1 MDNAVSIITGA
12 GTGIGR
18 ALALKLS
25 DNAHSVIAV
34 GRRAEPLAELASQHS
49 HIQACPADV
58 STPAG
63 LEAIET
69 AVADRSVRY
78 LVHNAGVLE
87 PVGPLLEQ
95 SADALRQSLA
105 VNVEAPLALS
115 ARLRPAM
122 MAGGRILHI
131 SSGAAHRALP
141 GWGAYCLSKAALHM
155 AYQVIAAELA
165 DNDIAIGSLRPGVVD
180 TPMQALIRAQS
191 VEDFP
196 AVESFRAMKA
206 QGDLT
211 DAQTVAVFIE
221 AVLSL
226 PDAQAFSAKEW
237 DIRVDGEALLGY
249 PP

>member
-1 MDNAVSIITGA
+1 MHEAVSIITGA
-12 GTGIGR
+12 GSGIGR
-18 ALALKLS
+18 ALALKLAAS
-25 DNAHSVIAV
+25 DHQIIAV
-34 GRRAEPLAELASQHS
+34 GRRVEPLAQLAAQHDL
-49 HIQACPADV
+49 IKACPADV
-58 STPAG
+58 STPSG
-63 LEAIET
+63 RQAIE
-69 AVADRSVRY
+69 AALAQRSVRY

-105 VNVEAPLALS
+105 INVEAPLALS
-115 ARLRPAM
+115 ARLRASM
-122 MAGGRILHI
+122 MPGGRILHI

-165 DNDIAIGSLRPGVVD
+165 NSDLAIGSLRPGVVD

-191 VEDFP
+191 ADDFP

-211 DAQTVAVFIE
+211 QAEDVARFIE
-221 AVLSL
+221 AVLTQT
-226 PDAQAFSAKEW
+226 DAQSFSAKEW
-237 DIRVDGEALLGY
+237 DIRVDADAVLNKRG
-249 PP
+249 